1 MAHDL
6 ENPRTRKY
14 SKLKSFIRY
23 IEEIVKKSFLF
34 IFVLVNY
41 IFHLKKKKIIDIGS
55 YKNKDNRFINYFF
68 LV

>member
-34 IFVLVNY
+34 IFVLVNF
-41 IFHLKKKKIIDIGS
+41 IFHSKKKKIID
-55 YKNKDNRFINYFF
+55 KKINN
-68 LV
+68 

>member
-14 SKLKSFIRY
+14 YKLKSFIRY

-34 IFVLVNY
+34 IFVLVNF
-41 IFHLKKKKIIDIGS
+41 IFHFKKKK
-55 YKNKDNRFINYFF
+55 
-68 LV
+68 L